1 MIAIHKDSLVLRKD
15 VISRLTDAFSKKPRG
30 QAFVNQSSEF
40 MNPILTNV
48 IISIEGFIA
57 FIVFGSVPTI
67 GDFLSSILRIA
78 PKILTDNPY
87 NPPGHD
93 ISKFMDFKT
102 DPQSYR
108 NKWIVYF
115 VTEIFNSHDNGDNFF
130 NHVVLLILLFR
141 YLTLLP
147 TDAIDSQQI
156 IITSQTTPNCIA
168 DAKALI
174 IKTYACHQL
183 LEIDVAR
190 EQGINLHELRDDI
203 DSAAHETRIKNEAFD
218 ADAVAAT
225 TANARDA
232 DARADAAAAVVLAT
246 NYKNNKKTRAAAAPV
261 QAARDAMVEGNQD
274 AAAAAAAAPQAAPIF
289 PPQVAPAA
297 AAPIFPPQVAPAA
310 AAAAADPAAVA
321 ASVARL
327 RGRRAAP
334 AAAAAAAA
342 MVDYA
347 ADAAAAAV
355 PRKSV
360 RGSRSGG
367 TIRNRNPQ
375 SPKKTNNHTRKNK
388 YKRNNKIKNKKQKSS
403 PKYRKVN
410 PSSRSG
416 SQSNK
421 KKSKSKLPHK
431 NVTFKRRR
439 YNNK

>member
-1 MIAIHKDSLVLRKD
+1 LYKKASANLGGRFADDVFKVNNMIAIHKDSLVLRKD
-15 VISRLTDAFSKKPRG
+15 VVSRLTDAFSKKPRG
-30 QAFVNQSSEF
+30 QAFVNQSSAF
-40 MNPILTNV
+40 MNLILTNV
-48 IISIEGFIA
+48 IISIEGLL
-57 FIVFGSVPTI
+57 SVAQVTI

-78 PKILTDNPY
+78 PNILTDNPY
-87 NPPGHD
+87 NPPEHD

-141 YLTLLP
+141 YLTILP
-147 TDAIDSQQI
+147 TDAISDLRI
-156 IITSQTTPNCIA
+156 VITSQTTPNCIA
-168 DAKALI
+168 HAKALI
-174 IKTYACHQL
+174 IKTYACRQL
-183 LEIDVAR
+183 LEIDVAQR
-190 EQGINLHELRDDI
+190 QGIDLRELRGDI
-203 DSAAHETRIKNEAFD
+203 DSAAHETRTNNEAFNAAA
-218 ADAVAAT
+218 ADATAA
-225 TANARDA
+225 
-232 DARADAAAAVVLAT
+232 ADAAAAVVLAT
-246 NYKNNKKTRAAAAPV
+246 DPKNSKKTRAAAAP
-261 QAARDAMVEGNQD
+261 Q
-274 AAAAAAAAPQAAPIF
+274 AAPQAAPL
-289 PPQVAPAA
+289 VAPVQAAQAA
-297 AAPIFPPQVAPAA
+297 AAPIFHPQVAP
-310 AAAAADPAAVA
+310 AAAADPAAVA

-327 RGRRAAP
+327 RGLRGRRAAP

-342 MVDYA
+342 MIEGNQDA
-347 ADAAAAAV
+347 PAAAAAAAI

-367 TIRNRNPQ
+367 TIRTRNPH

-403 PKYRKVN
+403 PKYRKIN

-416 SQSNK
+416 SQSNR